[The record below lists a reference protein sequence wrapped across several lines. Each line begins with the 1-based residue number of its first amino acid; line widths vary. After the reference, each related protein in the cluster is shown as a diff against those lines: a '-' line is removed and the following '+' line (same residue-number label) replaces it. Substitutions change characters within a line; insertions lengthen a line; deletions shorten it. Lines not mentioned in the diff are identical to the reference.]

1 MKFHADDVN
10 QRLTV
15 KNLKLTK
22 KARAPDKQYDKYE
35 ARVDKW
41 RKMRGA
47 N

>member
-22 KARAPDKQYDKYE
+22 KARASDIQYDKYE
-35 ARVDKW
+35 ARIDKW